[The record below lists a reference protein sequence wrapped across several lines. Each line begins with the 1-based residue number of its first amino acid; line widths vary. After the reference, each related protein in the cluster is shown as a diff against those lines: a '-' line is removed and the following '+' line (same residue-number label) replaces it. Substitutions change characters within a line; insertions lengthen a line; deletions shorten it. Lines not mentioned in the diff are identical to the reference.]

1 MEANELATMTG
12 AQAFYEMLVRQGV
25 EYIFGN
31 PGTSELPLMDVFAER
46 TEIEYILALHEDSA
60 LGVAAGYAEASGKPA
75 VVNLHTNPGLAHAL
89 GNLYN
94 AYRAGTPM
102 IVTAGQQDTRSL
114 IGEPLLQADMVEM
127 ARQHTKWAWEVKAAA
142 EIPFALSRAFTL
154 ATSAPTAPVFL
165 SLPVNVMEESAAI
178 EFPQVTRI
186 GQRLRGERAQIEA
199 AAKLLAEAQQPVI
212 IAGDGCARSGGVPE
226 LVKLAERIGAKV
238 HTEVLHSLLDFPTG
252 HHLFAGPL
260 SPAAQAAQG
269 QLAGADVILTAG
281 AYTLAPL
288 VYTGARM
295 IPESA
300 KLIQIDANER
310 ELGKNYPADVA
321 ILADPRT
328 AVEEINGALQAILTD
343 EMAERIQR
351 RSKIIG
357 GMIAD
362 GRAKFA
368 AQVLQPKADDMISPA
383 HLAHEMR
390 QAAAKDA
397 IIVDEAVTSTAY
409 VRTLFQLNE
418 PDSYY
423 FAKGGSLGYGLPL
436 AVGVKMA
443 RRERQVICTIGDG
456 SALYS
461 PQALWTAAR
470 YNLGVVFVIFNNTSY
485 LILKGGLLAM
495 KGKSVERNIYTGMD
509 ISEPYI
515 DFVKMAESMGVAAKR
530 VTQLSELRTALDW
543 ALQESA
549 SQSKPHLLDVLVSSE
564 LRSMLR

>member
-1 MEANELATMTG
+1 MTG
-12 AQAFYEMLVRQGV
+12 AQAFYEMLVREGV
-25 EYIFGN
+25 DYIFGN

-46 TEIEYILALHEDSA
+46 SEIEYILALHEDSA

-114 IGEPLLQADMVEM
+114 IGEPLLQADMVAL

-142 EIPFALSRAFTL
+142 EIPFALARAFTL
-154 ATSAPTAPVFL
+154 ATTAPTGPVFL
-165 SLPVNVMEESAAI
+165 SLPVNVMEEVDDM

-186 GQRLRGERAQIEA
+186 GQRVRGDRSQIEA
-199 AAKLLAEAQQPVI
+199 AAQLLAEAQQPVI
-212 IAGDGCARSGGVPE
+212 IAGDGCARSGGLPE
-226 LVKLAERIGAKV
+226 LVRLAEAIGARV
-238 HTEVLHSLLDFPTG
+238 YPEVLHSLLDFPTD
-252 HHLFAGPL
+252 HPLFAGPL
-260 SPAAQAAQG
+260 SPAAQAAHA
-269 QLAGADVILTAG
+269 QLSGADVILTVG
-281 AYTLAPL
+281 VYTLAPL
-288 VYTGARM
+288 VYTGTKI
-295 IPESA
+295 IPADA

-310 ELGKNYPADVA
+310 ELGKNYPAHLA

-328 AVEEINGALQAILTD
+328 AVLEIIEVLESIIDVEVRET
-343 EMAERIQR
+343 IQQ
-351 RSKIIG
+351 RSKIVG
-357 GMIAD
+357 DRIAES
-362 GRAKFA
+362 RAKFA
-368 AQVLQPKADDMISPA
+368 EQVLGSGADEVISPA
-383 HLAHEMR
+383 QLAREMR
-390 QAAAKDA
+390 LLAADDA
-397 IIVDEAVTSTAY
+397 IIVDEAVTATAY
-409 VRTLFQLNE
+409 VRTLFPLRE
-418 PDSYY
+418 PDSYF

-443 RRERQVICTIGDG
+443 RRDRQVICTIGDG
-456 SALYS
+456 SLLYS

-470 YNLGVVFVIFNNTSY
+470 FNLGVVFVVFNNTSY

-509 ISEPYI
+509 ITEPAI

-530 VTQLSELRTALDW
+530 VEEGKDLRPALEW
-543 ALQESA
+543 AFKES
-549 SQSKPHLLDVLVSSE
+549 QNHNQPHLLDVLVSSE